1 MKVAIVG
8 AGNVGAALGARFSHA
23 GHDVSFGVRERT
35 PELVERFGERVRPLT
50 EVAHDAELV
59 VLAVPG
65 SVAVEVASALGL
77 HQGQVLVDCTNPIR
91 WSEGPVWAPPP
102 EGSNASALA
111 TAFPNVDVVK
121 AFNQFG
127 AETHADPSYG
137 ERRAEV
143 FVAGDS
149 DAAKAKVST
158 LARSAGFEPLDAGK
172 LRNAAVLEN
181 VAVLWIHLAT
191 VGGLGRA
198 FVLARLSR

>member
-1 MKVAIVG
+1 MKIAIVG
-8 AGNVGAALGARFSHA
+8 VGNVGAALGARFSEA
-23 GHDVSFGVRERT
+23 GHEVLFGVRAT
-35 PELVERFGERVRPLT
+35 TDAYAARFGARVRP
-50 EVAHDAELV
+50 VSQAARDAEVV

-65 SVAVEVASALGL
+65 SVAVEAAGALGL
-77 HQGQVLVDCTNPIR
+77 REGQVLVDCTNPIR

-111 TAFPNVDVVK
+111 AAFPNVDVVK

-127 AETHADPSYG
+127 AETHADPAYG
-137 ERRAEV
+137 DRRADV
-143 FVAGDS
+143 FLASDS
-149 DAAKAKVST
+149 DEAKAKVSV
-158 LARSAGFEPLDAGK
+158 LATSAGFEAVDAGK